1 MRSEFSEG
9 KHGILGQVLG
19 DPKVHEWLFTQ
30 RR

>member
-1 MRSEFSEG
+1 MSRPAVWTRL
-9 KHGILGQVLG
+9 LGQVLG